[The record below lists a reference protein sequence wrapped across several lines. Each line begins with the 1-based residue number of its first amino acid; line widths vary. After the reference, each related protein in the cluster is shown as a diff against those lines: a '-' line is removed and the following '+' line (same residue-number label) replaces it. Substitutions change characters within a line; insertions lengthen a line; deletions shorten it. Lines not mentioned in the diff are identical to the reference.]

1 MALALASRIFTARM
15 QLPEWLRSQDNKSAI
30 KPHRTAH
37 SATSQPPV
45 TTSALRH
52 PRGPQIRMEPRETKK
67 PRGTEP
73 RNPLSTPFGD
83 LMLTLMTANKM
94 RAQVAGNCLEEL

>member
-1 MALALASRIFTARM
+1 M

-37 SATSQPPV
+37 SAGLQPPV

-52 PRGPQIRMEPRETKK
+52 PLGVPARKQPISHFPPPFPIFHPVRGLDADVNDRQ
-67 PRGTEP
+67 
-73 RNPLSTPFGD
+73 
-83 LMLTLMTANKM
+83 
-94 RAQVAGNCLEEL
+94 